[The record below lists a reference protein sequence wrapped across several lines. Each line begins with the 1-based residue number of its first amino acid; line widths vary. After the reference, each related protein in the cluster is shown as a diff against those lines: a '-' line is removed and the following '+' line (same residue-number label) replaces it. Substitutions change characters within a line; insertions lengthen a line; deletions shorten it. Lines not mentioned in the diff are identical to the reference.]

1 MDREARQFR
10 VKSAIMGGGLAFRE
24 GEVVT
29 EDQLRGHAEM
39 LRRLGGLEEL
49 SAHAQAE
56 DPPERKA
63 YTA

>member
-1 MDREARQFR
+1 
-10 VKSAIMGGGLAFRE
+10 MGGGLAFRE